1 MRHLLEKESSRRVR
15 EAMESWDV
23 VIIGSGPAA
32 LRAAIA
38 SSDAGT
44 KPLVIDSKSIGSGS
58 GLSPVSGFAASFDE
72 VDSTAHREDTISAGG
87 ERTNKLAAARV
98 CGEAMNVLAK
108 LENWGL
114 VLQRREGGLPFAATC
129 QGHSRPRLVGCGD
142 STSRE
147 ITRILEEQTIKRGIV
162 RRADLQTLS
171 LVMDSKQVR
180 GITVL
185 DVQSG
190 EVFGIQA
197 KAVILA
203 TDGYQGL
210 WSNVSEGSGTGVS
223 LAASAGI
230 KLQGMSN
237 ISKHHLTIKGTNLHL
252 PVDILSVGGRFRKDS
267 GEDLEIGEE
276 DRGDSCVLDLRSLES
291 DAKVWYAQ
299 TIRRIEERTGLN
311 INSEVIPVYSSVAFT
326 LGGAPID
333 ENARVTFNSQKMW
346 YTGLYAAGRSAN
358 TGMHGEGYLPGNL
371 QLEDLVT
378 GEAAGN
384 HAGNWV
390 KNTNFAGSQII
401 EKELSKASKNIENYF
416 SKDGQPI
423 GEASNQLANIAKN
436 IHNNNETNLSN
447 VKELKQVKISL
458 TDQSR
463 VMNTELVNAIQ
474 IKSMVPIIEAISK
487 SG

>member
-1 MRHLLEKESSRRVR
+1 
-15 EAMESWDV
+15 MESWDV

-44 KPLVIDSKSIGSGS
+44 KPIIIDSRSIGAGS
-58 GLSPVSGFAASFDE
+58 GASPVSGFAVSFDE
-72 VDSTAHREDTISAGG
+72 VDSTAHRDDTISAGG
-87 ERTNKLAAARV
+87 EGTNKSAAARV

-114 VLQRREGGLPFAATC
+114 VLQRRDGGLPFASC

-142 STSRE
+142 STTRE
-147 ITRILEEQTIKRGIV
+147 ITRILEEQVIKREIV
-162 RRADLQTLS
+162 RRTDLQALS

-180 GITVL
+180 GITAL
-185 DVQSG
+185 NIQSG
-190 EVFGIQA
+190 EVFGMQA

-210 WSNVSEGSGTGVS
+210 WSNISEGSGTGVS

-230 KLQGMSN
+230 KLEGMSN
-237 ISKHHLTIKGTNLHL
+237 VSKHHLTIKGTSLHL
-252 PVDILSVGGRFRKDS
+252 PVDVLSAGGRYRKDS
-267 GEDLEIGEE
+267 GDDLEIGEE
-276 DRGDSCVLDLRSLES
+276 QSGENCVLDLRNLDS

-311 INSEVIPVYSSVAFT
+311 VDSEVIPVYSSIAFT
-326 LGGAPID
+326 IGGAPID
-333 ENARVTFNSQKMW
+333 DEGRVTFNSQKMW

-358 TGMHGEGYLPGNL
+358 TGMHGDGYLPGNL

-378 GEAAGN
+378 GEAAGR
-384 HAGNWV
+384 HAGKWSQ
-390 KNTNFAGSQII
+390 TANFAGSNKI
-401 EKELSKASKNIENYF
+401 EKELSKVSKNIDDYF
-416 SKDGQPI
+416 SKDGQSV
-423 GEASNQLANIAKN
+423 GEFSSKVTNLGKN
-436 IHNNNETNLSN
+436 IRNNSEKNFSN
-447 VKELKQVKISL
+447 AKALQEAKISL

-463 VMNTELVNAIQ
+463 VMNTELVTAIQ
-474 IKSMVPIIEAISK
+474 IKSMVPIIEAISQ

>member
-1 MRHLLEKESSRRVR
+1 
-15 EAMESWDV
+15 MESWDV

-44 KPLVIDSKSIGSGS
+44 KPIIIDSRSIGASSGA
-58 GLSPVSGFAASFDE
+58 SPVSGLAVSFDE
-72 VDSTAHREDTISAGG
+72 VDSTVHRDDTISAGG
-87 ERTNKLAAARV
+87 ESTNKSAAARV

-114 VLQRREGGLPFAATC
+114 VLQRRDGGLPFAASC
-129 QGHSRPRLVGCGD
+129 RGHSRPRLVGCGD
-142 STSRE
+142 STTRE
-147 ITRILEEQTIKRGIV
+147 ITRILEEQVIKREIV
-162 RRADLQTLS
+162 RRTDLQALS

-180 GITVL
+180 GITAL
-185 DVQSG
+185 NIQSG

-210 WSNVSEGSGTGVS
+210 WSNISEGSGTGVS

-230 KLQGMSN
+230 KLEGMSN
-237 ISKHHLTIKGTNLHL
+237 VSKHHLTIKGTSLHL
-252 PVDILSVGGRFRKDS
+252 PVDVLSAGGRYRKES
-267 GEDLEIGEE
+267 GEDLEIGEGQNGE
-276 DRGDSCVLDLRSLES
+276 DCVLDLRNLDS
-291 DAKVWYAQ
+291 DAKIWYAQ

-311 INSEVIPVYSSVAFT
+311 VDAEVIPVYSSIAFT
-326 LGGAPID
+326 IGGAPID
-333 ENARVTFNSQKMW
+333 DKGRVTFNSQKMW

-378 GEAAGN
+378 GEAAGS
-384 HAGNWV
+384 HAGKWSQ
-390 KNTNFAGSQII
+390 TANFAGSNKI
-401 EKELSKASKNIENYF
+401 EKELSKVSKNIDNYF
-416 SKDGQPI
+416 SNDGQSV
-423 GEASNQLANIAKN
+423 GEFSSKVTNLSKN
-436 IHNNNETNLSN
+436 IHNNIEKNISSAKVLQEA
-447 VKELKQVKISL
+447 KISL

-463 VMNTELVNAIQ
+463 VMNTELVTAIQ
-474 IKSMVPIIEAISK
+474 IKSMVPIIEAISQ

>member
-1 MRHLLEKESSRRVR
+1 
-15 EAMESWDV
+15 MESWDI

-44 KPLVIDSKSIGSGS
+44 KPLLIDSKSIGSGS
-58 GLSPVSGFAASFDE
+58 GTSPVSGFAASFDE
-72 VDSTAHREDTISAGG
+72 VDSTSHREDTISAGG
-87 ERTNKLAAARV
+87 ERTNKSAAARV

-114 VLQRREGGLPFAATC
+114 VLQRRDGGLPFAASF

-171 LVMDSKQVR
+171 LVMDNKQVR

-185 DVQSG
+185 DIQSG

-203 TDGYQGL
+203 TEGYQGL
-210 WSNVSEGSGTGVS
+210 WSNISEGSGTGIS

-230 KLQGMSN
+230 KLEGMSN
-237 ISKHHLTIKGTNLHL
+237 MSKHHLTIKGTNLHL
-252 PVDILSVGGRFRKDS
+252 PVDILSVGGRYRKDS
-267 GEDLEIGEE
+267 GEDLDIGNE
-276 DRGDSCVLDLRSLES
+276 DSGENCVLDLRSLES

-311 INSEVIPVYSSVAFT
+311 INSEVVPVYSSVAFT

-333 ENARVTFNSQKMW
+333 ENGRVTFNSQKMW

-358 TGMHGEGYLPGNL
+358 TGMHGDGYLPGNL

-378 GEAAGN
+378 GEAAGH
-384 HAGNWV
+384 HAGQWA
-390 KNTNFAGSQII
+390 KNINFAGSQKI
-401 EKELSKASKNIENYF
+401 EKELSKASENIENYF
-416 SKDGQPI
+416 STEGHPI
-423 GEASNQLANIAKN
+423 GEVSNQIANLAKN

-447 VKELKQVKISL
+447 AQELKEVKISL

-463 VMNTELVNAIQ
+463 AMNTELVNAIQ

>member
-1 MRHLLEKESSRRVR
+1 
-15 EAMESWDV
+15 MESWDI

-44 KPLVIDSKSIGSGS
+44 KPLLIDGKSIGSGS
-58 GLSPVSGFAASFDE
+58 GISPVSGFAASFDE
-72 VDSTAHREDTISAGG
+72 VDSTSHREDTISAGG
-87 ERTNKLAAARV
+87 ERTNKSAAARV

-114 VLQRREGGLPFAATC
+114 VLQRRDGGLPFAASC

-162 RRADLQTLS
+162 RRADLQTIS
-171 LVMDSKQVR
+171 LVMDNKQVR

-185 DVQSG
+185 DIQSG
-190 EVFGIQA
+190 EVFGVQA

-210 WSNVSEGSGTGVS
+210 WSNISEGSGTGVS
-223 LAASAGI
+223 LAAAAGI
-230 KLQGMSN
+230 KLEGMSN
-237 ISKHHLTIKGTNLHL
+237 MSKHHLTIKGTNLHL
-252 PVDILSVGGRFRKDS
+252 PVDILSVGGRYRKDS
-267 GEDLEIGEE
+267 GEDLDIGNDEN
-276 DRGDSCVLDLRSLES
+276 GDNCVLDLRSLEP

-333 ENARVTFNSQKMW
+333 ENGRVTFNSQKMW

-390 KNTNFAGSQII
+390 KNINFAGSQKI
-401 EKELSKASKNIENYF
+401 EKALSQASENIENYF
-416 SKDGQPI
+416 STEGHPI
-423 GEASNQLANIAKN
+423 GEISNQIANLAKN
-436 IHNNNETNLSN
+436 IHNNNDTNISN
-447 VKELKQVKISL
+447 AQELKEVKISL

-463 VMNTELVNAIQ
+463 AMNTELVNAIQ

>member
-1 MRHLLEKESSRRVR
+1 
-15 EAMESWDV
+15 MESWDV

-44 KPLVIDSKSIGSGS
+44 KPIIIDSRSIGASSGA
-58 GLSPVSGFAASFDE
+58 SPVSGLAVSFDE
-72 VDSTAHREDTISAGG
+72 VDSTVHRDDTISAGG
-87 ERTNKLAAARV
+87 ESTNKSAAARV

-114 VLQRREGGLPFAATC
+114 VLQRRDGGLPFAASC
-129 QGHSRPRLVGCGD
+129 RGHSRPRLVGCGD
-142 STSRE
+142 STTRE
-147 ITRILEEQTIKRGIV
+147 ITRILEEQVIKREIV
-162 RRADLQTLS
+162 RRTDLQALS

-180 GITVL
+180 GITAL
-185 DVQSG
+185 NIQSG

-210 WSNVSEGSGTGVS
+210 WSNISEGSGTGVS

-230 KLQGMSN
+230 KLEGMSN
-237 ISKHHLTIKGTNLHL
+237 VSKHHLTIKGTSLHL
-252 PVDILSVGGRFRKDS
+252 PVDVLSAGGRYRKES
-267 GEDLEIGEE
+267 GEDLEIGEGQNGE
-276 DRGDSCVLDLRSLES
+276 DCVLDLRNLDS
-291 DAKVWYAQ
+291 DAKIWYAQ

-311 INSEVIPVYSSVAFT
+311 VDAEVIPVYSSIAFT
-326 LGGAPID
+326 IGGAPID
-333 ENARVTFNSQKMW
+333 DKGRVTFNSQKMW

-378 GEAAGN
+378 GEAAGS
-384 HAGNWV
+384 HAGKWSQ
-390 KNTNFAGSQII
+390 TANFAGSNKI
-401 EKELSKASKNIENYF
+401 EKELSKVSKNIDNYF
-416 SKDGQPI
+416 SNDGQSV
-423 GEASNQLANIAKN
+423 GELSSKVTNLSKN
-436 IHNNNETNLSN
+436 IHNNIEKNISSAKALQEA
-447 VKELKQVKISL
+447 KISL

-463 VMNTELVNAIQ
+463 VMNTELVTAIQ
-474 IKSMVPIIEAISK
+474 IKSMVPIIEAISQ

>member
-1 MRHLLEKESSRRVR
+1 
-15 EAMESWDV
+15 MESWDI

-44 KPLVIDSKSIGSGS
+44 KPLLIDGKSIGSGS
-58 GLSPVSGFAASFDE
+58 GISPVSGFAASFDE
-72 VDSTAHREDTISAGG
+72 VDSTSHREDTISAGG
-87 ERTNKLAAARV
+87 ERTNKSAAARV

-114 VLQRREGGLPFAATC
+114 VLQRRDGGLPFAASC

-171 LVMDSKQVR
+171 LVMDNKQVR

-185 DVQSG
+185 DIQSG
-190 EVFGIQA
+190 EVFGVQA

-210 WSNVSEGSGTGVS
+210 WSNISEGSGTGVS
-223 LAASAGI
+223 LAAAAGI
-230 KLQGMSN
+230 KLEGMSN
-237 ISKHHLTIKGTNLHL
+237 MSKHHLTIKGTNLHL
-252 PVDILSVGGRFRKDS
+252 PVDILSVGGRYRKDS
-267 GEDLEIGEE
+267 GEDLDIGNEE
-276 DRGDSCVLDLRSLES
+276 NGDNCVLDLRSLEP

-333 ENARVTFNSQKMW
+333 ENGRVTFNSQKMW

-390 KNTNFAGSQII
+390 KNINFAGSQKI
-401 EKELSKASKNIENYF
+401 EKALSQASENIENYF
-416 SKDGQPI
+416 STEGHPV
-423 GEASNQLANIAKN
+423 GEVSNQIANLAKN
-436 IHNNNETNLSN
+436 IHNNNDTNISN
-447 VKELKQVKISL
+447 AQELKDVKISL

-463 VMNTELVNAIQ
+463 AMNTELVNAIQ

>member
-1 MRHLLEKESSRRVR
+1 
-15 EAMESWDV
+15 MESWDI

-44 KPLVIDSKSIGSGS
+44 KPLLIDGKSIGSGS
-58 GLSPVSGFAASFDE
+58 GTSPVSGFAASFDE
-72 VDSTAHREDTISAGG
+72 VDSTSHREDTISAGG
-87 ERTNKLAAARV
+87 ERTNKSAAARV

-114 VLQRREGGLPFAATC
+114 VLQRRDGGLPFAASC

-162 RRADLQTLS
+162 RRADLQTIS
-171 LVMDSKQVR
+171 LVMDNKQVR

-185 DVQSG
+185 DIQSG
-190 EVFGIQA
+190 EVFGVQA

-210 WSNVSEGSGTGVS
+210 WSNISEGSGTGVS
-223 LAASAGI
+223 LAAAAGI
-230 KLQGMSN
+230 KLEGMSN
-237 ISKHHLTIKGTNLHL
+237 MSKHHLTIKGTNLHL
-252 PVDILSVGGRFRKDS
+252 PVDILSVGGRYRKDS
-267 GEDLEIGEE
+267 GEDLDIGNDEN
-276 DRGDSCVLDLRSLES
+276 GDNCVLDLRSLEP

-333 ENARVTFNSQKMW
+333 ENGRVTFNSQKMW

-390 KNTNFAGSQII
+390 KNINFAGSQKI
-401 EKELSKASKNIENYF
+401 EKALSQASENIENYF
-416 SKDGQPI
+416 STEGHPI
-423 GEASNQLANIAKN
+423 GEISNQITNLAKN
-436 IHNNNETNLSN
+436 IHNNNDTNISN
-447 VKELKQVKISL
+447 AQELKEVKISL

-463 VMNTELVNAIQ
+463 AMNTELVNAIQ

>member
-1 MRHLLEKESSRRVR
+1 MRHLLEKESFRRVR
-15 EAMESWDV
+15 EAMESWDI

-44 KPLVIDSKSIGSGS
+44 KPLLIDGKSIGSGS
-58 GLSPVSGFAASFDE
+58 GISPVSGFAASFDE
-72 VDSTAHREDTISAGG
+72 VDSTSHREDTISAGG
-87 ERTNKLAAARV
+87 ERTNKSAAARV

-114 VLQRREGGLPFAATC
+114 VLQRRDGGLPFAASC

-171 LVMDSKQVR
+171 LVMDNKQVR

-185 DVQSG
+185 DIQSG
-190 EVFGIQA
+190 EVFGVQA

-210 WSNVSEGSGTGVS
+210 WSNISEGSGTGVS
-223 LAASAGI
+223 LAAAAGI
-230 KLQGMSN
+230 KLEGMSN
-237 ISKHHLTIKGTNLHL
+237 MSKHHLTIKGTNLHL
-252 PVDILSVGGRFRKDS
+252 PVDILSVGGRYRKDS
-267 GEDLEIGEE
+267 GEDLDIGNEE
-276 DRGDSCVLDLRSLES
+276 NGDNCVLDLRSLEP

-333 ENARVTFNSQKMW
+333 ENGRVTFNSQKMW

-390 KNTNFAGSQII
+390 KNINFAGSQKI
-401 EKELSKASKNIENYF
+401 EKALSQASENIENYF
-416 SKDGQPI
+416 STEGHPI
-423 GEASNQLANIAKN
+423 GEISNQIANLAKN
-436 IHNNNETNLSN
+436 IHNNNDTNISN
-447 VKELKQVKISL
+447 AQELKEVKISL

-463 VMNTELVNAIQ
+463 AMNTELVNAIQ

>member
-1 MRHLLEKESSRRVR
+1 MRHLLEKESSRSVR
-15 EAMESWDV
+15 ETMESWDV

-44 KPLVIDSKSIGSGS
+44 KPLVIDSKSIGAGS
-58 GLSPVSGFAASFDE
+58 GGSPISGFAVSFDE
-72 VDSTAHREDTISAGG
+72 VDSTSHREDTIFAGG
-87 ERTNKLAAARV
+87 ERTDKSAAARI

-114 VLQRREGGLPFAATC
+114 VLQRRDGGLPFAAAC

-162 RRADLQTLS
+162 RRSDLQTLS

-185 DVQSG
+185 DIQSG
-190 EVFGIQA
+190 EIFGIQA
-197 KAVILA
+197 KAIILA
-203 TDGYQGL
+203 TEGYQGL
-210 WSNVSEGSGTGVS
+210 WSNISEGSGTGAS
-223 LAASAGI
+223 LAASAGV
-230 KLQGMSN
+230 KLEGMSN

-252 PVDILSVGGRFRKDS
+252 PVDILSVGGRYRNDS
-267 GEDLEIGEE
+267 GEDLNFSQGEE
-276 DRGDSCVLDLRSLES
+276 NMNCVLDLRSLES

-311 INSEVIPVYSSVAFT
+311 TDSEVIPVYSSVAFT

-333 ENARVTFNSQKMW
+333 ENGRVTFDSHKMW

-378 GEAAGN
+378 GEAAGE
-384 HAGNWV
+384 HAGKWV
-390 KNTNFAGSQII
+390 KTTNFAGSHKI
-401 EKELSKASKNIENYF
+401 EKELTKISKNIESYF
-416 SKDGQPI
+416 SRDGKPV
-423 GEASNQLANIAKN
+423 GELSNQIANIAKK
-436 IHNNNETNLSN
+436 IQNNNDIDSKDVREIRD
-447 VKELKQVKISL
+447 VKVSL
-458 TDQSR
+458 TDHSKA
-463 VMNTELVNAIQ
+463 MNTELVNAIQ
-474 IKSMVPIIEAISK
+474 IISMAPIIEAISN

>member
-1 MRHLLEKESSRRVR
+1 
-15 EAMESWDV
+15 MESWDI

-44 KPLVIDSKSIGSGS
+44 KPLLIDGKSIGSGS
-58 GLSPVSGFAASFDE
+58 GISPVSGFAASFDE
-72 VDSTAHREDTISAGG
+72 VDSTSHREDTISAGG
-87 ERTNKLAAARV
+87 ERTNKSAAARV

-114 VLQRREGGLPFAATC
+114 VLQRRDGGLPFAASC

-171 LVMDSKQVR
+171 LVMDNKQVR

-185 DVQSG
+185 DIQSG

-203 TDGYQGL
+203 TEGYQGL
-210 WSNVSEGSGTGVS
+210 WSNISEGSGTGIS

-230 KLQGMSN
+230 KLEGMSN
-237 ISKHHLTIKGTNLHL
+237 MSKHHLTIKGTNLHL
-252 PVDILSVGGRFRKDS
+252 PVDILSVGGRYRKDS
-267 GEDLEIGEE
+267 GEDLDIGNEE
-276 DRGDSCVLDLRSLES
+276 NGDNCVLDLRSLEP

-333 ENARVTFNSQKMW
+333 ENGRVTFNSQKMW

-390 KNTNFAGSQII
+390 KNINFAGSQKI
-401 EKELSKASKNIENYF
+401 EKALSQASENIENYF
-416 SKDGQPI
+416 STEGHPI
-423 GEASNQLANIAKN
+423 GEISNQIANLAKN
-436 IHNNNETNLSN
+436 IHNNNDTNISN
-447 VKELKQVKISL
+447 AQELKEVKISL

-463 VMNTELVNAIQ
+463 AMNTELVNAIQ

>member
-1 MRHLLEKESSRRVR
+1 MRHLLEKESFRRVR
-15 EAMESWDV
+15 ETMESWDV

-44 KPLVIDSKSIGSGS
+44 KPIVIDSKSIGSGS
-58 GLSPVSGFAASFDE
+58 GLSPVSGLAASFDE
-72 VDSTAHREDTISAGG
+72 VDSTAHREDTIFAGG
-87 ERTNKLAAARV
+87 EGTNKSAAARV
-98 CGEAMNVLAK
+98 CGEAMNVLAN

-114 VLQRREGGLPFAATC
+114 VLQRRDGGLPFAASC

-147 ITRILEEQTIKRGIV
+147 ITRILEEQVIKRGIV
-162 RRADLQTLS
+162 RRADLQVLS

-185 DVQSG
+185 DIQSG
-190 EVFGIQA
+190 QTFGIQA

-203 TDGYQGL
+203 TEGYQGL
-210 WSNVSEGSGTGVS
+210 WSNISEGTGTGVS

-230 KLQGMSN
+230 KLEGMSN
-237 ISKHHLTIKGTNLHL
+237 IFKHHLTVKGTNLHL
-252 PVDILSVGGRFRKDS
+252 PVDILSAGGRYRKDS
-267 GEDLEIGEE
+267 GEDLEIGAEK
-276 DRGDSCVLDLRSLES
+276 DDGNCILDLRALES
-291 DAKVWYAQ
+291 DAKIWYAQ

-326 LGGAPID
+326 LGGAPVD
-333 ENARVTFNSQKMW
+333 ENGRVTFNSQKMW

-358 TGMHGEGYLPGNL
+358 TGMHGDGYLPGNL

-384 HAGNWV
+384 HAGEWV
-390 KNTNFAGSQII
+390 KNTNFAGSQKI
-401 EKELSKASKNIENYF
+401 EKEISKVSKNIENYF
-416 SKDGQPI
+416 LDEGQTI
-423 GEASNQLANIAKN
+423 GEAS
-436 IHNNNETNLSN
+436 IHLSN
-447 VKELKQVKISL
+447 LVTNIQNNSEIDVKTLKETKISL

-463 VMNTELVNAIQ
+463 VMNTELLNAIQ
-474 IKSMVPIIEAISK
+474 IKSMAPIIEAISK

>member
-1 MRHLLEKESSRRVR
+1 
-15 EAMESWDV
+15 MESWDI

-44 KPLVIDSKSIGSGS
+44 KPLLIDGKSIGSGS
-58 GLSPVSGFAASFDE
+58 GISPVSGFAASFDE
-72 VDSTAHREDTISAGG
+72 VDSTSHREDTISAGG
-87 ERTNKLAAARV
+87 ERTNKSAAARV

-114 VLQRREGGLPFAATC
+114 VLQRRDGGLPFAASC

-171 LVMDSKQVR
+171 LVMDNKQVR

-185 DVQSG
+185 DIQSG
-190 EVFGIQA
+190 EVFGVQA

-210 WSNVSEGSGTGVS
+210 WSNISEGSGTGVS
-223 LAASAGI
+223 LAAAAGI
-230 KLQGMSN
+230 KLEGMSN
-237 ISKHHLTIKGTNLHL
+237 MSKHHLTIKGTNLHL
-252 PVDILSVGGRFRKDS
+252 PVDILSVGGRYRKDS
-267 GEDLEIGEE
+267 GEDLDIGNEE
-276 DRGDSCVLDLRSLES
+276 NGDNCVLDLRSLEP

-333 ENARVTFNSQKMW
+333 ENGRVTFNSQKMW

-390 KNTNFAGSQII
+390 KNINFAGSQKI
-401 EKELSKASKNIENYF
+401 EKALSQASENIENYF
-416 SKDGQPI
+416 STEGHPI
-423 GEASNQLANIAKN
+423 GEISNQIANLAKN
-436 IHNNNETNLSN
+436 IHNNNDTNISN
-447 VKELKQVKISL
+447 AQELKEVKISL

-463 VMNTELVNAIQ
+463 AMNTELVNAIQ
-474 IKSMVPIIEAISK
+474 VKSMVPIIEAISK

>member
-1 MRHLLEKESSRRVR
+1 MRHLLEKESFRRVR
-15 EAMESWDV
+15 EAMESWDI

-44 KPLVIDSKSIGSGS
+44 KPLLIDGKSIGSGS
-58 GLSPVSGFAASFDE
+58 GTSPVSGFAASFDE
-72 VDSTAHREDTISAGG
+72 VDSTSHREDTISAGG
-87 ERTNKLAAARV
+87 ERTNKSAAARV

-114 VLQRREGGLPFAATC
+114 VLQRRDGGLPFAASC

-171 LVMDSKQVR
+171 LVMDNKQVR

-185 DVQSG
+185 DIQSG

-210 WSNVSEGSGTGVS
+210 WSNISEGSGTGIS
-223 LAASAGI
+223 LAACAGI
-230 KLQGMSN
+230 KLEGMSN
-237 ISKHHLTIKGTNLHL
+237 MSKHHLTIKGTNLHL
-252 PVDILSVGGRFRKDS
+252 PVDILSVGGRYRKDS
-267 GEDLEIGEE
+267 GEDLDIGNE
-276 DRGDSCVLDLRSLES
+276 DSGENCVLDLRSLES

-311 INSEVIPVYSSVAFT
+311 INSEVVPVYSSVAFT

-333 ENARVTFNSQKMW
+333 ENGRVTFNSQKMW

-358 TGMHGEGYLPGNL
+358 TGMHGDGYLPGNL

-378 GEAAGN
+378 GEAAGH
-384 HAGNWV
+384 HAGQWV
-390 KNTNFAGSQII
+390 KNINFAGSQKI
-401 EKELSKASKNIENYF
+401 EKELSKASENIENYF
-416 SKDGQPI
+416 STEGHPI
-423 GEASNQLANIAKN
+423 GEVSNQIANIAKN

-447 VKELKQVKISL
+447 AQELKEVKISL

-463 VMNTELVNAIQ
+463 AMNTELVNAIQ

>member
-1 MRHLLEKESSRRVR
+1 
-15 EAMESWDV
+15 MESWDI

-44 KPLVIDSKSIGSGS
+44 KPLLIDGKSIGSGS
-58 GLSPVSGFAASFDE
+58 GISPVSGFAASFDE
-72 VDSTAHREDTISAGG
+72 VDSTSHREDTISAGG
-87 ERTNKLAAARV
+87 ERTNKSAAARV

-114 VLQRREGGLPFAATC
+114 VLQRRDGGLPFAASC

-171 LVMDSKQVR
+171 LVMDNKQVR

-185 DVQSG
+185 DIQSG
-190 EVFGIQA
+190 EVFGVQA

-210 WSNVSEGSGTGVS
+210 WSNISEGSGTGVS
-223 LAASAGI
+223 LAAAAGI
-230 KLQGMSN
+230 KLEGMSN
-237 ISKHHLTIKGTNLHL
+237 MSKHHLTIKGTNLHL
-252 PVDILSVGGRFRKDS
+252 PVDILSVGGRYRKDS
-267 GEDLEIGEE
+267 GEDLDIGNEE
-276 DRGDSCVLDLRSLES
+276 NGDNCVLDLRSLEP

-333 ENARVTFNSQKMW
+333 ENGRVTFNSQKMW

-390 KNTNFAGSQII
+390 KNINFAGSQKI
-401 EKELSKASKNIENYF
+401 EKALSQASENIENYF
-416 SKDGQPI
+416 STEGHPI
-423 GEASNQLANIAKN
+423 GEISNQIANLAKN
-436 IHNNNETNLSN
+436 IHNNNDTNISN
-447 VKELKQVKISL
+447 AHELKEVKISL

-463 VMNTELVNAIQ
+463 AMNTELVNAIQ

>member
-1 MRHLLEKESSRRVR
+1 
-15 EAMESWDV
+15 MESWDI

-44 KPLVIDSKSIGSGS
+44 KPLLIDGKSIGSGS
-58 GLSPVSGFAASFDE
+58 GISPVSGFAASFDE
-72 VDSTAHREDTISAGG
+72 VDSTSHREDTISAGG
-87 ERTNKLAAARV
+87 ERTNKSAAARV

-114 VLQRREGGLPFAATC
+114 VLQRRDGGLPFAASC

-171 LVMDSKQVR
+171 LVMDNKQVR

-185 DVQSG
+185 DIQSG
-190 EVFGIQA
+190 EVFGVQA

-210 WSNVSEGSGTGVS
+210 WSNISEGSGTGVS
-223 LAASAGI
+223 LAAAAGI
-230 KLQGMSN
+230 KLEGMSN
-237 ISKHHLTIKGTNLHL
+237 MSKHHLTIKGTNLHL
-252 PVDILSVGGRFRKDS
+252 PVDILSVGGRYRKDS
-267 GEDLEIGEE
+267 GEDLDIGNEE
-276 DRGDSCVLDLRSLES
+276 NGDNCVLDLRSLEP

-333 ENARVTFNSQKMW
+333 ENGRVTFNSQKMW

-390 KNTNFAGSQII
+390 KNINFAGSQKI
-401 EKELSKASKNIENYF
+401 EKALSQASENIENYF
-416 SKDGQPI
+416 STEGHPI
-423 GEASNQLANIAKN
+423 GEISNQIANLAKN
-436 IHNNNETNLSN
+436 IHNNNDTNISN
-447 VKELKQVKISL
+447 AQELKEVKISL

-463 VMNTELVNAIQ
+463 AMNTELVNAIQ

>member
-1 MRHLLEKESSRRVR
+1 
-15 EAMESWDV
+15 MESWDV

-44 KPLVIDSKSIGSGS
+44 KPIIIDSRSIGAGS
-58 GLSPVSGFAASFDE
+58 GAPPVSGFAVSFDE
-72 VDSTAHREDTISAGG
+72 VDSTAHRDDTISAGG
-87 ERTNKLAAARV
+87 EGTNKSAAARV

-114 VLQRREGGLPFAATC
+114 VLQRRDGGLPFAASC

-142 STSRE
+142 STTRE
-147 ITRILEEQTIKRGIV
+147 ITRILEEQVIKREIV
-162 RRADLQTLS
+162 RRTDLQALS

-180 GITVL
+180 GITAL
-185 DVQSG
+185 NIQSG
-190 EVFGIQA
+190 EVFGMQA

-210 WSNVSEGSGTGVS
+210 WSNISEGSGTGVS

-230 KLQGMSN
+230 KLEGMSN
-237 ISKHHLTIKGTNLHL
+237 VSKHHLTIKGTSLHL
-252 PVDILSVGGRFRKDS
+252 PVDVLSAGGRYRKDS
-267 GEDLEIGEE
+267 GEDLEIGEGQSGE
-276 DRGDSCVLDLRSLES
+276 NYVLDLRNLDS

-311 INSEVIPVYSSVAFT
+311 VDSEVIPVYSSIAFT
-326 LGGAPID
+326 IGGAPID
-333 ENARVTFNSQKMW
+333 EEGRVTFNSQKMW

-358 TGMHGEGYLPGNL
+358 TGMHGDGYLPGNL

-378 GEAAGN
+378 GEAAGS
-384 HAGNWV
+384 HAGKWSQ
-390 KNTNFAGSQII
+390 TANFAGSDKI
-401 EKELSKASKNIENYF
+401 EKELSKVSKNIDNYF
-416 SKDGQPI
+416 SNDGQSV
-423 GEASNQLANIAKN
+423 GEFSSKVTNLGKN
-436 IHNNNETNLSN
+436 IRNNSEKSISN
-447 VKELKQVKISL
+447 AKALKEVKISL
-458 TDQSR
+458 TDKSR
-463 VMNTELVNAIQ
+463 VMNTELVTAIQ
-474 IKSMVPIIEAISK
+474 IKSMVPIIEAISQ

>member
-1 MRHLLEKESSRRVR
+1 
-15 EAMESWDV
+15 MESWDV

-44 KPLVIDSKSIGSGS
+44 KPIVIDSKSIGSGS
-58 GLSPVSGFAASFDE
+58 GLSPVSGLAASFDE

-87 ERTNKLAAARV
+87 EETNKSAAARV
-98 CGEAMNVLAK
+98 CGEAMNVLAN

-114 VLQRREGGLPFAATC
+114 VLQRRDGGLPFAASC

-147 ITRILEEQTIKRGIV
+147 ITRILEEQVIKRGIV
-162 RRADLQTLS
+162 RRADLQVLS

-185 DVQSG
+185 DIQSG
-190 EVFGIQA
+190 QTFGIQA

-203 TDGYQGL
+203 TEGYQGL
-210 WSNVSEGSGTGVS
+210 WSNISEGTGTGVS

-230 KLQGMSN
+230 KLEGMSN
-237 ISKHHLTIKGTNLHL
+237 ISKHHLTVKGTNLHL
-252 PVDILSVGGRFRKDS
+252 PVDILSAGGRYRKDS
-267 GEDLEIGEE
+267 GEDLEIGTEK
-276 DRGDSCVLDLRSLES
+276 DDGNCILDLRTLES
-291 DAKVWYAQ
+291 DAKIWYAQ
-299 TIRRIEERTGLN
+299 TIRRIEERTGLD
-311 INSEVIPVYSSVAFT
+311 INSEVIPVCSSVAFT
-326 LGGAPID
+326 LGGAPVD
-333 ENARVTFNSQKMW
+333 ENGRVTFKSQKMW

-358 TGMHGEGYLPGNL
+358 TGMHGDGYLPGNL

-384 HAGNWV
+384 HAGKWV
-390 KNTNFAGSQII
+390 KNTNFAGSQKI
-401 EKELSKASKNIENYF
+401 EKEISKVSKNIENYF
-416 SKDGQPI
+416 LDEGQTI
-423 GEASNQLANIAKN
+423 GEVSIQ
-436 IHNNNETNLSN
+436 LSN
-447 VKELKQVKISL
+447 LVTNIRNNSEIDVKTLKETKISL

-463 VMNTELVNAIQ
+463 VMNTELLNAIQ
-474 IKSMVPIIEAISK
+474 IKLMAPIIEAISK

>member
-1 MRHLLEKESSRRVR
+1 
-15 EAMESWDV
+15 MESWDI

-44 KPLVIDSKSIGSGS
+44 KPLLIDGKSIGSGS
-58 GLSPVSGFAASFDE
+58 GISPVSGFAASFDE
-72 VDSTAHREDTISAGG
+72 VDSTSHREDTISAGG
-87 ERTNKLAAARV
+87 ERTNKSAAARV

-114 VLQRREGGLPFAATC
+114 VLQRRDGGLPFAASC

-162 RRADLQTLS
+162 RRADLQTIS
-171 LVMDSKQVR
+171 LVMDNKQVR

-185 DVQSG
+185 DIQSG
-190 EVFGIQA
+190 EVFGVQA

-210 WSNVSEGSGTGVS
+210 WSNISEGSGTGVS
-223 LAASAGI
+223 LAAAAGI
-230 KLQGMSN
+230 KLEGMSN
-237 ISKHHLTIKGTNLHL
+237 MSKHHLTIKGTNLHL
-252 PVDILSVGGRFRKDS
+252 PVDILSVGGRYRKDS
-267 GEDLEIGEE
+267 GEDLDIGNEE
-276 DRGDSCVLDLRSLES
+276 NGDNCVLDLRSLEP

-333 ENARVTFNSQKMW
+333 ENGRVTFNSQKMW

-390 KNTNFAGSQII
+390 KNINFAGSQKI
-401 EKELSKASKNIENYF
+401 EKALSQASENIENYF
-416 SKDGQPI
+416 STEGHPI
-423 GEASNQLANIAKN
+423 GEISNQIANLAKN
-436 IHNNNETNLSN
+436 IHNNNDTNISN
-447 VKELKQVKISL
+447 AQELKEVKISL

-463 VMNTELVNAIQ
+463 AMNTELVNAIQ